1 MLCYFFLPF
10 YRRMGLYT
18 LSEYLGRRF
27 DDRSR
32 LVYSVTNMA
41 FLLIQMVGTM
51 ILGALTIA
59 TLTADSQYAI
69 SYELAVCLLAAV
81 AAGYTFF
88 GGLKADIFNDVV
100 QSVLL
105 LIASGMLAVLAI
117 WHPNVGGLSGLL
129 EKQPEKFHVFFEAGH
144 PELPWSG
151 VLSGLMVMHLY
162 YWGTNQFIV
171 QRTLGARS
179 DWDARMGTVAAGF
192 FKLLIPFLCIV
203 PGMAAGY
210 ILPIDPMTE
219 SDTAFAGLTRA
230 LLPAGYGLV
239 GLVMAGLVAGILS
252 TIDSMMNST
261 ATLFTFDIY
270 KKYVRPEASEMRLIW
285 VGRAAMMLM
294 VALAI
299 GLSLYFGQAKGGI
312 FNRMAD
318 YNAYLVPGVIVAYVA
333 GILQPFVTRTA
344 SFVSILAGPFLS
356 VFLEQ
361 LARFGFDHQLQAF
374 HRAGLATLACY
385 GLLLIVSLSTQHER
399 DHDRE
404 QFTWSRFKNQR
415 HSGQDAEKSLTRSSL
430 MSFIHQRG
438 KVEPFIKRHEERLKK
453 NPKDRLSV
461 YLLSEVYSRVRE
473 NPERSVELLKQLAA
487 LDGKKPGEAVD
498 VNTSAKLAMQYIRA
512 KEYQKGAELYE
523 QIAPLDKTLEA
534 WHWKEAAAAW
544 LKHKQNDK
552 ALAAAKKSEEATPE
566 KRNEQ
571 LAHFWH
577 RNLADVFLAAGE
589 PKLAIP
595 HYEKAI
601 ETTKIE
607 GYLKGCKASLAEA
620 REKAKD

>member
-1 MLCYFFLPF
+1 MMGAGLKEGFAQANFEFGAIFGLLMLCYFFLPF

-32 LVYSVTNMA
+32 LVYSITNMA

-59 TLTADSQYAI
+59 TLTADSDYAV

-81 AAGYTFF
+81 AAAYTFF

-100 QSVLL
+100 QSALL
-105 LIASGMLAVLAI
+105 LIGGGMLAVLAI

-129 EKQPEKFHVFFEAGH
+129 DKQPEKFHVFFEASH

-151 VLSGLMVMHLY
+151 VLSGLMVLHLY

-179 DWDARMGTVAAGF
+179 DWDARMGTITAGF

-210 ILPIDPMTE
+210 ILAIDPATE

-230 LLPAGYGLV
+230 LLPSGYGLV

-270 KKYVRPEASEMRLIW
+270 KKYIRPQASEMRLIW

-294 VALAI
+294 VAAAI
-299 GLSLYFGQAKGGI
+299 ALSLYFGKTKGGI

-318 YNAYLVPGVIVAYVA
+318 FNAYLVPGVIVAYVS
-333 GILQPFVTRTA
+333 GILQPAVTRTA
-344 SFVSILAGPFLS
+344 AFLCILAGPFLS
-356 VFLEQ
+356 VFFEQ
-361 LARFGFDHQLQAF
+361 TAEHGFDHDLQAF
-374 HRAGLATLACY
+374 HRAALATVSCYLLVLA
-385 GLLLIVSLSTQHER
+385 VSAMTRRER
-399 DHDRE
+399 DP
-404 QFTWSRFKNQR
+404 
-415 HSGQDAEKSLTRSSL
+415 DAEKYTWAR
-430 MSFIHQRG
+430 F
-438 KVEPFIKRHEERLKK
+438 RHERNAEEIARR
-453 NPKDRLSV
+453 PWWQRDRLWACVLVAS
-461 YLLSEVYSRVRE
+461 
-473 NPERSVELLKQLAA
+473 
-487 LDGKKPGEAVD
+487 
-498 VNTSAKLAMQYIRA
+498 TLAMCWYFA
-512 KEYQKGAELYE
+512 
-523 QIAPLDKTLEA
+523 
-534 WHWKEAAAAW
+534 
-544 LKHKQNDK
+544 
-552 ALAAAKKSEEATPE
+552 
-566 KRNEQ
+566 
-571 LAHFWH
+571 
-577 RNLADVFLAAGE
+577 
-589 PKLAIP
+589 
-595 HYEKAI
+595 
-601 ETTKIE
+601 
-607 GYLKGCKASLAEA
+607 
-620 REKAKD
+620 

>member
-1 MLCYFFLPF
+1 MPGCIPILIAQSASVPLQWLDVLVLATSVVGVTAFGMWIGRKEENTTDYYLAGKTVAWWAVAGSIFGTNISSHHMVGMMGAGLKEGFAQANFEFGAIFGLLMLCYFFLPF

-32 LVYSVTNMA
+32 LLYSITNMA

-59 TLTADSQYAI
+59 TLTADSDYAI

-105 LIASGMLAVLAI
+105 LIGSGMLAVLAI

-129 EKQPEKFHVFFEAGH
+129 ERQPEKFHVFFEASH

-151 VLSGLMVMHLY
+151 VLSGLMVLHLY

-171 QRTLGARS
+171 QRTMGARS
-179 DWDARMGTVAAGF
+179 DWDARMGTITAGF

-210 ILPIDPMTE
+210 ILAIDPATE
-219 SDTAFAGLTRA
+219 SDTAFAGLTRE

-270 KKYVRPEASEMRLIW
+270 KKYIRPQASEMRLIW
-285 VGRAAMMLM
+285 VGRGAMMLM
-294 VALAI
+294 VSAAI
-299 GLSLYFGQAKGGI
+299 WLSLYFGQTKGGI

-333 GILQPFVTRTA
+333 GILQPLVTRTA
-344 SFVSILAGPFLS
+344 SFVCIVAGPLLSILF
-356 VFLEQ
+356 EQ
-361 LARFGFDHQLQAF
+361 GAYHGFDHQLQAF
-374 HRAGLATLACY
+374 HRAALATLGCY
-385 GLLLIVSLSTQHER
+385 AVLVVVSLATQGER
-399 DHDRE
+399 DNERE
-404 QFTWSRFKNQR
+404 QFTWSRFKGRRQE
-415 HSGQDAEKSLTRSSL
+415 GQ
-430 MSFIHQRG
+430 G
-438 KVEPFIKRHEERLKK
+438 PPRL
-453 NPKDRLSV
+453 
-461 YLLSEVYSRVRE
+461 
-473 NPERSVELLKQLAA
+473 
-487 LDGKKPGEAVD
+487 
-498 VNTSAKLAMQYIRA
+498 
-512 KEYQKGAELYE
+512 
-523 QIAPLDKTLEA
+523 
-534 WHWKEAAAAW
+534 WW
-544 LKHKQNDK
+544 QNDK
-552 ALAAAKKSEEATPE
+552 LWAVVLVTCTLSMCWFF
-566 KRNEQ
+566 R
-571 LAHFWH
+571 
-577 RNLADVFLAAGE
+577 
-589 PKLAIP
+589 
-595 HYEKAI
+595 
-601 ETTKIE
+601 
-607 GYLKGCKASLAEA
+607 
-620 REKAKD
+620 

>member
-1 MLCYFFLPF
+1 MPGSFPILVAQSSSLPLQWLDVLVVAVTVIGVTAFGMWIGRKEENTGDYYLAGKTVAWWAVAGSIFGTNISSHHMVGMMGAGLKEGFAQANFEFGAIFGLLMLCYFFLPF

-27 DDRSR
+27 DQRSQI
-32 LVYSVTNMA
+32 VYSITNMA

-69 SYELAVCLLAAV
+69 SYELAVCLLAAT
-81 AAGYTFF
+81 AGAYTFF

-105 LIASGMLAVLAI
+105 LLASGMLAVLAI

-129 EKQPEKFHVFFEAGH
+129 EKQPEKFHVFFEASH

-151 VLSGLMVMHLY
+151 VLSGLMVLHLY

-179 DWDARMGTVAAGF
+179 DWDARMGTITAGF

-210 ILPIDPMTE
+210 ILAIDPATE
-219 SDTAFAGLTRA
+219 SDTAFAGLTRT
-230 LLPAGYGLV
+230 LLPSGYGLV

-270 KKYVRPEASEMRLIW
+270 KKYVRPQASEIRLIW
-285 VGRAAMMLM
+285 VGRVAMMLM

-299 GLSLYFGQAKGGI
+299 GLSLYFGQTKGGI

-318 YNAYLVPGVIVAYVA
+318 FNAYLVPGVIVAYVA
-333 GILQPFVTRTA
+333 GILQPRVTATA
-344 SFVSILAGPFLS
+344 SFVCILGGPFLS
-356 VFLEQ
+356 IVFEQ

-374 HRAGLATLACY
+374 HRTGLTTLACY
-385 GLLLIVSLSTQHER
+385 GLLLVVSLSTQHER
-399 DHDRE
+399 NPGRE
-404 QFTWSRFKNQR
+404 LYTWSRFKHERGGVPDTTRPWWQR
-415 HSGQDAEKSLTRSSL
+415 DKLWAG
-430 MSFIHQRG
+430 
-438 KVEPFIKRHEERLKK
+438 
-453 NPKDRLSV
+453 
-461 YLLSEVYSRVRE
+461 
-473 NPERSVELLKQLAA
+473 A
-487 LDGKKPGEAVD
+487 LVAC
-498 VNTSAKLAMQYIRA
+498 
-512 KEYQKGAELYE
+512 
-523 QIAPLDKTLEA
+523 TLGMCWFFA
-534 WHWKEAAAAW
+534 
-544 LKHKQNDK
+544 
-552 ALAAAKKSEEATPE
+552 
-566 KRNEQ
+566 
-571 LAHFWH
+571 
-577 RNLADVFLAAGE
+577 
-589 PKLAIP
+589 
-595 HYEKAI
+595 
-601 ETTKIE
+601 
-607 GYLKGCKASLAEA
+607 
-620 REKAKD
+620 